1 MYILNYFRRSSELPD
16 PNGELA
22 SKLPSTAIVSANKV
36 VSEVQKRDRNVENI
50 TNILLKYERKSEEW
64 QALSV
69 HTLQLCDTLS
79 KLLHGEKCTRE
90 HCARNYEVVSRIVC

>member
-1 MYILNYFRRSSELPD
+1 MSYQILMENLQ
-16 PNGELA
+16 A
-22 SKLPSTAIVSANKV
+22 SYQAQPWSLRTRWYRKFK
-36 VSEVQKRDRNVENI
+36 KGHRNVENI

-64 QALSV
+64 LALSV